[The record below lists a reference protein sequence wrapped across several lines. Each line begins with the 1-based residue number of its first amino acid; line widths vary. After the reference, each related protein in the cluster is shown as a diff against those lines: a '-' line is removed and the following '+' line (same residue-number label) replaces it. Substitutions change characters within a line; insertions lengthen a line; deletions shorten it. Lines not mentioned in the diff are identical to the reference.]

1 MSNINEAIDTAISD
15 ISNIK
20 TDGNTSKA
28 EVKRTINNIKKRLNS
43 AIKNN
48 SVDECRNADD
58 YFQQQIGCIRNEF
71 LNIPASFKKTLANKK
86 ERKVRAKKLNYKT
99 FTKDTF
105 KHETKKVED
114 AIKSVDQSGGI
125 DNVEKINNIIRESV
139 RNVCTELGK
148 L

>member
-1 MSNINEAIDTAISD
+1 MSNINGAIDTAIQSIKDIDLNTITSNNTVSKQISD
-15 ISNIK
+15 IGKAFKKSIK
-20 TDGNTSKA
+20 DNSVSDCQNADSYFKQQLNG
-28 EVKRTINNIKKRLNS
+28 INNPLKKVS
-43 AIKNN
+43 T
-48 SVDECRNADD
+48 
-58 YFQQQIGCIRNEF
+58 
-71 LNIPASFKKTLANKK
+71 SFKNILSNKK
-86 ERKVRAKKLNYKT
+86 EKVKKLNYKT

-105 KHETKKVED
+105 KHETKKVEN